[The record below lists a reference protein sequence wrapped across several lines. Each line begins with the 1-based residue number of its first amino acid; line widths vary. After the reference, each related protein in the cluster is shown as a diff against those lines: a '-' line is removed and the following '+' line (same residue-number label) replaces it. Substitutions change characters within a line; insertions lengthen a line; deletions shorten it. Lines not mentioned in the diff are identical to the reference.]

1 MSQWLLDL
9 SAIWQ
14 QVQLLVSPC
23 GTMTTGEE
31 ELLRRFFM
39 LMSAGDIIVTNI
51 TLCILLI
58 IEQLRAINRV
68 RIGEENEV
76 LNLVEYLTNTTVRE

>member
-14 QVQLLVSPC
+14 QAQLLVSPC
-23 GTMTTGEE
+23 GTTTTGEE
-31 ELLRRFFM
+31 ELLKRFFM
-39 LMSAGDIIVTNI
+39 LTSAGDIIVTTI
-51 TLCILLI
+51 TLFILLI

-76 LNLVEYLTNTTVRE
+76 LNLVDYLTNTTVRE

>member
-1 MSQWLLDL
+1 MSLWLLDL
-9 SAIWQ
+9 SATWQ
-14 QVQLLVSPC
+14 QAQLLVSRC
-23 GTMTTGEE
+23 GTTTTGEE
-31 ELLRRFFM
+31 ELLKRFFM
-39 LMSAGDIIVTNI
+39 PTSAGDIIVTSI
-51 TLCILLI
+51 TLFILLT